1 MSKKNT
7 KKHRI
12 NDDDFNETLL
22 RIKENDNNDIKE
34 VDEDVEKNIHETDL
48 ATFVA
53 KNKWQVYQNIA
64 NIFTKRSENDNKL
77 KEKYSIILIVILVI
91 QLLFMNTTLVLKGLN
106 ILQFSDTVFNIFI
119 TGTIL
124 EVFSLITIIVKYL
137 FTDNLT
143 KLLSNILTEAKE
155 EKENKK
161 D

>member
-7 KKHRI
+7 KRHRI
-12 NDDDFNETLL
+12 NNDDFNETLL
-22 RIKENDNNDIKE
+22 RIKENDNNDLKE
-34 VDEDVEKNIHETDL
+34 VDEDIEKNINETDL

-106 ILQFSDTVFNIFI
+106 ILQFSDNVFNIFI

>member
-7 KKHRI
+7 KRHRI

-34 VDEDVEKNIHETDL
+34 VDEDIEKNINETDL

-53 KNKWQVYQNIA
+53 KNKWQVY
-64 NIFTKRSENDNKL
+64 
-77 KEKYSIILIVILVI
+77 LIVILVI

-106 ILQFSDTVFNIFI
+106 ILQFSDNVFNIFI